1 MPEQSDA
8 ALPWPPDTELPSI
21 IVITG
26 AMAANKSTVAQLLA
40 ERSPRT
46 AHIRGDRFRRM
57 IVSGRAPMTDPL
69 SDEAT
74 DQLRL
79 RHRLAAQVADG
90 YAAAGFTAVVQ
101 DIIVGAD
108 LPRFLGWLRCRP
120 VAVVVLAPD
129 AATLARRDT
138 ERTKTGYVGW
148 TPEAFDRDLW
158 ATTPPIGLW
167 LDTSGHTPEQTVTTI
182 LERLAD
188 ARIAL
193 PPDTS
198 P

>member
-1 MPEQSDA
+1 MPGQPAARDA
-8 ALPWPPDTELPSI
+8 EI

-26 AMAANKSTVAQLLA
+26 AMAAGKSTVAQLLA
-40 ERSPRT
+40 ERMPRA
-46 AHIRGDRFRRM
+46 AHVRGDLFRRM
-57 IVSGRAPMTDPL
+57 IVSGQAPMTNPL
-69 SDEAT
+69 SDDALA
-74 DQLRL
+74 QLRL

-90 YAAAGFTAVVQ
+90 YAAAGFTAIVQ
-101 DIIVGAD
+101 DIVVGAD

-129 AATLARRDT
+129 AATLARRDA

-148 TPEAFDRDLW
+148 TPDGFDRELRE
-158 ATTPPIGLW
+158 TTPPIGLR
-167 LDTSGHTPEQTVTTI
+167 LDTSGQTSEQTVTTI

-188 ARIAL
+188 ARITL
-193 PPDTS
+193 PPERS